1 MLSDLLSFR
10 FCFIVVCCFFSFLS
24 FFFFLLFLF
33 VCFCCYF
40 CLFVCFLF
48 FCLFFVFL
56 FLLCFVWLNP
66 SVLPV
71 YVVCLAERQQILSLT
86 ANPSAHKHIFLTYMS
101 TYHCYIDV
109 RNNREWH
116 ISTLLYFI
124 PATFYGSVCTFII
137 QPSVLV

>member
-24 FFFFLLFLF
+24 FFFFFCSCLF
-33 VCFCCYF
+33 VFVVIFVCLFVF
-40 CLFVCFLF
+40 CLFVFCFF
-48 FCLFFVFL
+48 